1 MVLFDIAEATWKTRI
16 CNIDSL
22 SLMQVF
28 AVSFLSILFLQ
39 SGLDKVFDW
48 KVNLSWL
55 KSHFAN
61 SMLGKVVPILL
72 GIITFFEVAAG
83 VFSTIGVVNIIVGNG
98 DFVAFI
104 GAALS
109 ALALLML
116 FFGQRIAKDYAGAG
130 GLVPYFIFTLATL
143 FILAY

>member
-48 KVNLSWL
+48 KVNLAWL

-61 SMLGKVVPILL
+61 SILGKVVPILL

-130 GLVPYFIFTLATL
+130 GLVPCLLYTSPSPRD
-143 FILAY
+143 